1 MNIKN
6 VLGTFNISSWIW
18 PVIVAGSLAGL
29 LYMTITLKSENDQLA
44 KDIKELQADIKK
56 VKETNNTN
64 TVIYVEQKGKDQQL
78 MKDAGRKDLLFK
90 KPGLIEIKINK
101 SFEEY
106 MEEFEK

>member
-1 MNIKN
+1 MNIPLPKLTSL
-6 VLGTFNISSWIW
+6 VW
-18 PVIVAGSLAGL
+18 PVIVALSLSGL
-29 LYMTITLKSENDQLA
+29 FYMTVTLKSENDQLT
-44 KDIKELQADIKK
+44 KDIKELRNDIKK

-90 KPGLIEIKINK
+90 KSGLIEIKINK

>member
-1 MNIKN
+1 M
-6 VLGTFNISSWIW
+6 VW
-18 PVIVAGSLAGL
+18 PVIVALSLAGL

-64 TVIYVEQKGKDQQL
+64 TVIYVEQKAKDQQL
-78 MKDAGRKDLLFK
+78 VKDAGRKDLLFK

-106 MEEFEK
+106 MAEYDK

>member
-1 MNIKN
+1 MTLPAFPKLTSL
-6 VLGTFNISSWIW
+6 VW
-18 PVIVAGSLAGL
+18 PVLVALSLAGL

-44 KDIKELQADIKK
+44 KDIKELQDDIKK

-64 TVIYVEQKGKDQQL
+64 TVIYVEQKAKDQQL
-78 MKDAGRKDLLFK
+78 VKDAGRKDLLFK

-106 MEEFEK
+106 MAEYDK

>member
-1 MNIKN
+1 MTLPALPKLTSL
-6 VLGTFNISSWIW
+6 VW
-18 PVIVAGSLAGL
+18 PVIVALSLAGL

-44 KDIKELQADIKK
+44 KDIKELQTDIKK

-64 TVIYVEQKGKDQQL
+64 TVIYVEQKAKDQQL

-106 MEEFEK
+106 MAEYDK

>member
-1 MNIKN
+1 MTLPAFPKLTSL
-6 VLGTFNISSWIW
+6 VW
-18 PVIVAGSLAGL
+18 PVIVALSLAGL

-78 MKDAGRKDLLFK
+78 VKDAGRKDLLFK

-106 MEEFEK
+106 MTEYDK

>member
-1 MNIKN
+1 MTLPAFPKLTSLVWH
-6 VLGTFNISSWIW
+6 VL
-18 PVIVAGSLAGL
+18 VALSLEGL

-64 TVIYVEQKGKDQQL
+64 TVIYVEQKAKDQQL
-78 MKDAGRKDLLFK
+78 VKDAGRKDLLFK

-106 MEEFEK
+106 MRDFEK

>member
-1 MNIKN
+1 MTLPAFPKLTSL
-6 VLGTFNISSWIW
+6 VW
-18 PVIVAGSLAGL
+18 PVLVALSLAGL

-44 KDIKELQADIKK
+44 KDIKEVQADIKK

-64 TVIYVEQKGKDQQL
+64 TVIYVEQKAKDQQL
-78 MKDAGRKDLLFK
+78 VKDAGRKDLLFK

-106 MEEFEK
+106 MRDFEK

>member
-1 MNIKN
+1 MTLPALPK
-6 VLGTFNISSWIW
+6 LSSLVW
-18 PVIVAGSLAGL
+18 PVIVALSLAGL
-29 LYMTITLKSENDQLA
+29 LYMTITLKTENNKLA
-44 KDIKELQADIKK
+44 KDIKELRDDVTK

-64 TVIYVEQKGKDQQL
+64 TVIYVQQKGKDQQL
-78 MKDAGRKDLLFK
+78 VKDAGRKDLLFK

>member
-1 MNIKN
+1 MTLPAFPKLTSL
-6 VLGTFNISSWIW
+6 VW
-18 PVIVAGSLAGL
+18 PVIVALSLAGL

-64 TVIYVEQKGKDQQL
+64 TVIYVEQKAKDQQL

-106 MEEFEK
+106 MAEYDK

>member
-1 MNIKN
+1 MTLPAFPKLTSL
-6 VLGTFNISSWIW
+6 VW
-18 PVIVAGSLAGL
+18 PVLVALSLAGL

-64 TVIYVEQKGKDQQL
+64 TVIYVEQKAKDQQL
-78 MKDAGRKDLLFK
+78 VKDAGRKDLLFK

-101 SFEEY
+101 SFEDY
-106 MEEFEK
+106 MRDFEK

>member
-1 MNIKN
+1 MTLPAFPKLTSL
-6 VLGTFNISSWIW
+6 VW
-18 PVIVAGSLAGL
+18 PVLVALSLAGL

-78 MKDAGRKDLLFK
+78 VKDAGRKDLLFK

-106 MEEFEK
+106 MAEYDK

>member
-1 MNIKN
+1 MTLPAFPKLTSL
-6 VLGTFNISSWIW
+6 VW
-18 PVIVAGSLAGL
+18 PVIVALSLAGL

-44 KDIKELQADIKK
+44 NDIKELQADIKK

-78 MKDAGRKDLLFK
+78 VKDAGRKDLLFK

-106 MEEFEK
+106 MAEYDK

>member
-1 MNIKN
+1 MTLPAFPKLTSL
-6 VLGTFNISSWIW
+6 VW
-18 PVIVAGSLAGL
+18 PVIVALSLAGL

-64 TVIYVEQKGKDQQL
+64 TVIYVEQKAKDQQL

-101 SFEEY
+101 SFDEY
-106 MEEFEK
+106 MKDFEK